1 MANGIEDLTSIITQG
16 GREDIPQPMM
26 GGMPPDMGGGLGAM
40 MPSQT
45 PPMSPP
51 DRGGMPPDMGGVS
64 PDMLMAE
71 QMPMEEEPVS
81 IEEDSI
87 QLAGAVMERAGKDP
101 QTAGAILEGAAGL
114 IMQSTQQDP
123 MMMAQGGPMYAMGGK
138 YMDPEKAMGGKY
150 MYAAEGESITPENLE
165 EQNDTLRQMIMNGL
179 DMFDVTRGQGM
190 ILNEGDLMG
199 MNSQKGRTLSDADLE
214 RFLNTMGEEFYNV
227 VVPDRDLEKLINK
240 RNSMTIPDERLE
252 RFLEA
257 YGNNPDAFSKDAQY
271 YNELEDER
279 RKAAERAKLYRAR

>member
-1 MANGIEDLTSIITQG
+1 MANGIQDLTSIMTQG
-16 GREDIPQPMM
+16 GREDIPQQAMM

-40 MPSQT
+40 MPPQT

-51 DRGGMPPDMGGVS
+51 DMGGMPPDMGGMS
-64 PDMLMAE
+64 PDMMIAE
-71 QMPMEEEPVS
+71 QMPMQEEPMPMQEEQGS
-81 IEEDSI
+81 IEEDSV
-87 QLAGAVMERAGKDP
+87 QLAGAVMERAGNDP
-101 QTAGAILEGAAGL
+101 ETAVAILDGAAGL
-114 IMQSTQQDP
+114 IMQSVQQEP
-123 MMMAQGGPMYAMGGK
+123 MMAASGK
-138 YMDPEKAMGGKY
+138 YMKPK
-150 MYAAEGESITPENLE
+150 YAAEGEYLGE
-165 EQNDTLRQMIMNGL
+165 ESDTLRQMIMDRIQNSPITS
-179 DMFDVTRGQGM
+179 MTDVTRGQGM

-257 YGNNPDAFSKDAQY
+257 YEANPDAFSKDAEY
-271 YNELEDER
+271 YNMLEDER
-279 RKAAERAKLYRAR
+279 KKAAERAKLYRSR

>member
-101 QTAGAILEGAAGL
+101 QTAVAILEGAAGL

-138 YMDPEKAMGGKY
+138 YMKPK
-150 MYAAEGESITPENLE
+150 YAAEGEYLGE
-165 EQNDTLRQMIMNGL
+165 ESDTLRQMIMDRITN
-179 DMFDVTRGQGM
+179 MADVTRGQGM